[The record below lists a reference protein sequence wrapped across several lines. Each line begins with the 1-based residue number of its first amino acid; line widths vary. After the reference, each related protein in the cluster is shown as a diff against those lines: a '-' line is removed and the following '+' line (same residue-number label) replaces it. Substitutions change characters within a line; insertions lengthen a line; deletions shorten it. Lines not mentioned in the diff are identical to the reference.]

1 MQPVI
6 SPGRIML
13 YTPGPEPRR
22 RVTLPD
28 LIDEVDEELR
38 AERAKKL
45 AQRYGGLA
53 TGALLLA
60 IAGVAGWEG
69 WNWYERREAAQ
80 AGQAFLAATRDAAV
94 EGADLRASAERFS
107 GLVQGA
113 PAGYRTLARLRA
125 AALLAE
131 TGQVD
136 AALAAWEAISRDN
149 ETDALYRDLATVL
162 WGLHALDQGDAA
174 VIEARMSP
182 LAVPGAPWRASAQEV
197 LALAA
202 LKRGNTEQARRALQ
216 AVLAD
221 ATTPQGLRER
231 AGRLLQGLG
240 S

>member
-1 MQPVI
+1 M
-6 SPGRIML
+6 
-13 YTPGPEPRR
+13 
-22 RVTLPD
+22 PD

-60 IAGVAGWEG
+60 IAGVGGWEG
-69 WNWYERREAAQ
+69 WRWYEGREAAK
-80 AGQAFLAATRDAAV
+80 ASESFLTASRDAAA
-94 EGADLRASAERFS
+94 EGADLRASAERFA
-107 GLVQGA
+107 GIAQAA
-113 PAGYRTLARLRA
+113 PTGYRTLGRLRA

-131 TGQVD
+131 TGQLD
-136 AALAAWEAISRDN
+136 AALTAWEALARDT
-149 ETDALYRDLATVL
+149 ETDPLYRDLATVL

-174 VIEARMSP
+174 MIEARMGP

-202 LKRGNTEQARRALQ
+202 LKRGNTEEARRALQ

>member
-1 MQPVI
+1 M
-6 SPGRIML
+6 
-13 YTPGPEPRR
+13 
-22 RVTLPD
+22 PD

-60 IAGVAGWEG
+60 IAGVGGWEG
-69 WNWYERREAAQ
+69 WRWYERRQAAQ
-80 AGQAFLAATRDAAV
+80 ASESFLAASRDAAA
-94 EGADLRASAERFS
+94 EGADLRASAERFA
-107 GLVQGA
+107 GIAQGA
-113 PAGYRTLARLRA
+113 PAGYRTLGRLRA

-131 TGQVD
+131 TGQLD
-136 AALAAWEAISRDN
+136 AALAAWEALARDA
-149 ETDALYRDLATVL
+149 ETDQLYRDLATVL

-174 VIEARMSP
+174 MIEARMGP
-182 LAVPGAPWRASAQEV
+182 LATADAPWRASAQEV

-202 LKRGNTEQARRALQ
+202 LKRGNTGGARRALQ

-221 ATTPQGLRER
+221 ATTPQALRER

>member
-1 MQPVI
+1 
-6 SPGRIML
+6 
-13 YTPGPEPRR
+13 
-22 RVTLPD
+22 LPD

-53 TGALLLA
+53 TGVLLLA
-60 IAGVAGWEG
+60 IAGVGGWEG
-69 WNWYERREAAQ
+69 WRWYEGRQ
-80 AGQAFLAATRDAAV
+80 AVQASQGFLAASRDAAA
-94 EGADLRASAERFS
+94 EGADLRALAERFAGIAQAS
-107 GLVQGA
+107 

-131 TGQVD
+131 TDQLE
-136 AALAAWEAISRDN
+136 AALAAWEALARDK
-149 ETDALYRDLATVL
+149 ETDQLYRDLATVL
-162 WGLHALDQGDAA
+162 WGLHALDRGDAA
-174 VIEARMSP
+174 MIEARMGP

-202 LKRGNTEQARRALQ
+202 LKRGNTEQARGALRAM
-216 AVLAD
+216 LAD